1 MGDRSDIQA
10 RLRSG
15 GTISKNECEM
25 FELAADGLRFEL
37 WGKETRSWPGPG
49 ADGSDRSSFSTGE
62 RWIYRHLIL
71 ELAGRHDGTGERKT
85 DRRLP
90 PLRSQRDSG
99 GDRGPV
105 ASASPGA
112 RRTWRRGR
120 IGGERPPS
128 G

>member
-62 RWIYRHLIL
+62 RWI
-71 ELAGRHDGTGERKT
+71 
-85 DRRLP
+85 
-90 PLRSQRDSG
+90 
-99 GDRGPV
+99 
-105 ASASPGA
+105 
-112 RRTWRRGR
+112 
-120 IGGERPPS
+120 
-128 G
+128 